1 VYCRGYLFLQGNNA
15 KLSHCSAKTRLRA
28 RGVHLA
34 ESFEQSN
41 ISASAEKEL
50 STANARWLSWSSFV
64 IALLQSVC
72 TAVMVISGVRV
83 VIGLTALAAA
93 AGLHTPA
100 HGFHADIIRVPMM
113 SIALIGSLLNLYVIW
128 KVRRLRNRQ
137 SALWRQKP
145 LSSKKKRSEQLQI
158 VLSFLTLVLLAAEW
172 ITHPLIHRV
181 PLFQ

>member
-1 VYCRGYLFLQGNNA
+1 M
-15 KLSHCSAKTRLRA
+15 
-28 RGVHLA
+28 A
-34 ESFEQSN
+34 ESPQQSN
-41 ISASAEKEL
+41 LNVSADAESSSAS
-50 STANARWLSWSSFV
+50 TRWLNWSGFV
-64 IALLQSVC
+64 IAVLQSAC

-113 SIALIGSLLNLYVIW
+113 AIALIGSVLNLYVIW

-137 SALWRQKP
+137 SAQWRQKP
-145 LSSKKKRSEQLQI
+145 LSAKKKRSERLQI
-158 VLSFLTLVLLAAEW
+158 VLSLLTLVLLAAEW
-172 ITHPLIHRV
+172 ITHPLVHRV

>member
-1 VYCRGYLFLQGNNA
+1 LEKRWPLVSAPKYPQTLPSLCKTTRGATGA
-15 KLSHCSAKTRLRA
+15 
-28 RGVHLA
+28 HLA
-34 ESFEQSN
+34 ESPQQSN
-41 ISASAEKEL
+41 LNVSADAES
-50 STANARWLSWSSFV
+50 STASTRWLNWSGFV
-64 IALLQSVC
+64 IAVLQSAC

-113 SIALIGSLLNLYVIW
+113 AIALIGSVLNLYVIW

-137 SALWRQKP
+137 STQWRQKP
-145 LSSKKKRSEQLQI
+145 LSSKKKRSERLQI
-158 VLSFLTLVLLAAEW
+158 VLSLLTLVLLAAEW
-172 ITHPLIHRV
+172 ITHPLVHRV

>member
-1 VYCRGYLFLQGNNA
+1 M
-15 KLSHCSAKTRLRA
+15 
-28 RGVHLA
+28 A
-34 ESFEQSN
+34 ESPQQSN
-41 ISASAEKEL
+41 LNVSADAES
-50 STANARWLSWSSFV
+50 STASTRWLTWSGFV
-64 IALLQSVC
+64 IAVLQSAC

-113 SIALIGSLLNLYVIW
+113 AIALIGSVLNLYVIW

-137 SALWRQKP
+137 STQWRQKP
-145 LSSKKKRSEQLQI
+145 LSSKKKRSERLQI
-158 VLSFLTLVLLAAEW
+158 VLSLLTLVLLAAEW
-172 ITHPLIHRV
+172 ITHPLVHRV

>member
-1 VYCRGYLFLQGNNA
+1 
-15 KLSHCSAKTRLRA
+15 
-28 RGVHLA
+28 LA
-34 ESFEQSN
+34 ESPQQSNLN
-41 ISASAEKEL
+41 ISADAESSSA
-50 STANARWLSWSSFV
+50 STRWLNWSGFV
-64 IALLQSVC
+64 IAVLQSAC

-113 SIALIGSLLNLYVIW
+113 AIALIGSVLNLYVIW

-137 SALWRQKP
+137 SAQWRQKP
-145 LSSKKKRSEQLQI
+145 LSAKKKRSERLQI
-158 VLSFLTLVLLAAEW
+158 VLSILTLVLLAAEW
-172 ITHPLIHRV
+172 ITHPLVHRV

>member
-1 VYCRGYLFLQGNNA
+1 
-15 KLSHCSAKTRLRA
+15 
-28 RGVHLA
+28 LA
-34 ESFEQSN
+34 ESLQQSN
-41 ISASAEKEL
+41 SNVSVDAESSSAS
-50 STANARWLSWSSFV
+50 TRWLNWSGFV
-64 IALLQSVC
+64 IAVLQSAC

-113 SIALIGSLLNLYVIW
+113 ALALIGSVLNLYVIW

-137 SALWRQKP
+137 SAQWRQKP
-145 LSSKKKRSEQLQI
+145 LSSKKKRSERLQI
-158 VLSFLTLVLLAAEW
+158 VLSLLTLVLLAAEW
-172 ITHPLIHRV
+172 VTHPLVHRV

>member
-1 VYCRGYLFLQGNNA
+1 
-15 KLSHCSAKTRLRA
+15 
-28 RGVHLA
+28 LA
-34 ESFEQSN
+34 ESPQQSN
-41 ISASAEKEL
+41 LNVSADAESSSAS
-50 STANARWLSWSSFV
+50 TRWLNWSGFV
-64 IALLQSVC
+64 IAVLQSAC

-113 SIALIGSLLNLYVIW
+113 AIALIGSVLNLYVIW

-137 SALWRQKP
+137 SAQWRQKP
-145 LSSKKKRSEQLQI
+145 LSEKKKRSERLQI
-158 VLSFLTLVLLAAEW
+158 VLSLLTLVLLAAEW
-172 ITHPLIHRV
+172 ITHPLVHRV

>member
-1 VYCRGYLFLQGNNA
+1 LD
-15 KLSHCSAKTRLRA
+15 
-28 RGVHLA
+28 
-34 ESFEQSN
+34 ESPQQSN
-41 ISASAEKEL
+41 LNASVDAEH
-50 STANARWLSWSSFV
+50 STAGTRWLNWSSFV
-64 IALLQSVC
+64 IAVLQSAC
-72 TAVMVISGVRV
+72 TAVMVVSGLRV

-113 SIALIGSLLNLYVIW
+113 AIALIGSVLNLYVIW

-137 SALWRQKP
+137 SAQWRQKP

-158 VLSFLTLVLLAAEW
+158 VLSLLTLVLLAAEW
-172 ITHPLIHRV
+172 ITHPLVHRV

>member
-1 VYCRGYLFLQGNNA
+1 
-15 KLSHCSAKTRLRA
+15 
-28 RGVHLA
+28 LA
-34 ESFEQSN
+34 ESPQQSN
-41 ISASAEKEL
+41 LNVSADAES
-50 STANARWLSWSSFV
+50 STASTRWLTWSGFV
-64 IALLQSVC
+64 IAVLQSAC

-113 SIALIGSLLNLYVIW
+113 AIALIGSVLNLYVIW

-137 SALWRQKP
+137 STQWRQKP
-145 LSSKKKRSEQLQI
+145 LSSKKKRSERLQI
-158 VLSFLTLVLLAAEW
+158 VLSLLTLVLLAAEW
-172 ITHPLIHRV
+172 ITHPLVHRV

>member
-1 VYCRGYLFLQGNNA
+1 M
-15 KLSHCSAKTRLRA
+15 
-28 RGVHLA
+28 A
-34 ESFEQSN
+34 ESLQQSN
-41 ISASAEKEL
+41 SNVSVDAESSSAS
-50 STANARWLSWSSFV
+50 TRWLNWSGFV
-64 IALLQSVC
+64 IAVLQSAC

-113 SIALIGSLLNLYVIW
+113 ALALIGSVLNLYVIW

-137 SALWRQKP
+137 SAQWRQKP
-145 LSSKKKRSEQLQI
+145 LSSKKKRSERLQI
-158 VLSFLTLVLLAAEW
+158 VLSLLTLVLLAAEW
-172 ITHPLIHRV
+172 VTHPLVHRV